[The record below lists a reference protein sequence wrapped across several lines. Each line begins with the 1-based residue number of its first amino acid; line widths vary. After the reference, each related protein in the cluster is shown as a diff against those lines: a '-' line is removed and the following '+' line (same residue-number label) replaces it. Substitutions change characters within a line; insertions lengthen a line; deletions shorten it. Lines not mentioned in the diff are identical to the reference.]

1 MVCEIAISN
10 IGEVTGLETLF
21 LASLDSKIGL
31 VTGVAGYPATAIMEL
46 LSQHKVEGYTSFW
59 MTNEKAALEKALGAS
74 VTGLRSLV
82 VVKHVGMNVLSDPL
96 MTSVYHTI
104 GAGVVIIAGDDTGA
118 KASQNEQDSRF
129 YGCLAEV
136 ALFDPST
143 PQGVY
148 DSITSAFVLSE
159 QAKVPV
165 IIRIT
170 DRLLNSKGS
179 VVRKARQDGSIAVFD
194 RSIWKLTTKG
204 KHQRFHKESMPLLEK
219 AVQAT
224 SLNRLKSG
232 DGKIGIIS
240 SGYVSVL
247 VDEVLSGA
255 QWACCSHL
263 ALQMVAPFPFDAVRQ
278 FISKHDIVL
287 VAEETEPYLESHVAV
302 TGKVRGKMT
311 GHIPYGQ
318 VEIGHICYALDFLED
333 KRLEKYSE
341 VQTIKSRGSRSL
353 CQDCPFM
360 SLYKCLADIDVMV
373 AGDMGCSIRAAPEPL
388 QAVDTGFALGSAIST
403 ACGFKDKG
411 IAVIGDFAL
420 AHSGI
425 VGLINAVDS
434 GDDLVVVILQNR
446 VAAMTGGQEA
456 PDLIHVV
463 KALVSDT
470 TIMEMPVYNDE
481 NSHNAEMQI
490 RKLLKDKLIQKG
502 VSVIYIL
509 GKCTKC

>member
-1 MVCEIAISN
+1 MISDDTAL
-10 IGEVTGLETLF
+10 GVSEVTGLEALF
-21 LASLDSKIGL
+21 LASLDSHVRL
-31 VTGVAGYPATAIMEL
+31 VTGVAGYPATAVMEL
-46 LSQHKVEGYTSFW
+46 LLKHKGEGYAAFW

-74 VTGLRSLV
+74 VTGQRAMV

-118 KASQNEQDSRF
+118 RASQNEQDSRF
-129 YGCLAEV
+129 YGNLAEV
-136 ALFDPST
+136 ALFDPATS
-143 PQGVY
+143 QGAY
-148 DSITSAFVLSE
+148 DTVMSAFILSE

-170 DRLLNSKGS
+170 ERLLDSKGS
-179 VVRKARQDGSIAVFD
+179 VIRGQQNEAAAVFD
-194 RSIWKLTTKG
+194 RAIWKLTTKG
-204 KHQRFHKESMPLLEK
+204 KHQRFHRESMPLLEK
-219 AVQAT
+219 AVQTT
-224 SLNRLKSG
+224 SLNKLEFG
-232 DGKIGIIS
+232 EGNIGVIS

-247 VDEVLSGA
+247 VNTALSEA
-255 QWACCSHL
+255 RWSVCSHL
-263 ALQMVAPFPFDAVRQ
+263 SLQMVAPFPFERVRQ
-278 FISKHDIVL
+278 FISKCDIVL
-287 VAEETEPYLESHVAV
+287 VVEETEPYIEYHIAV

-318 VEIGHICYALDFLED
+318 VEVGHISDALDHLEES
-333 KRLEKYSE
+333 RIEKYTE
-341 VQTIKSRGSRSL
+341 VQTIKSRGSRPL

-360 SLYKCLADIDVMV
+360 PLYKCLVNIDVMV

-425 VGLINAVDS
+425 VGLINALES
-434 GDDLVVVILQNR
+434 GDDVVVVILQNR
-446 VAAMTGGQEA
+446 IAAMTGGQEA
-456 PDLIHVV
+456 PDLMPAV

-470 TIMEMPVYNDE
+470 TVMEMPVYADE
-481 NSHNAEMQI
+481 TSCDTEMQI
-490 RKLLKDKLIQKG
+490 EDLLRSKLSQKG
-502 VSVIYIL
+502 VSVVYLL
-509 GKCTKC
+509 GKCRKC